1 MIFKNLVFMDGP
13 ESLLKAYHYS
23 SFRDFRLTI
32 WNKLKMLK
40 NDSFNY
46 APKLPTM
53 ILENPQ
59 YRKRPL

>member
-1 MIFKNLVFMDGP
+1 
-13 ESLLKAYHYS
+13 LLKAYHYS

-53 ILENPQ
+53 IFENPQ